1 METARQMTKAC
12 ALAVL
17 VAVAQ
22 SGCVAIP
29 CGTETFTT
37 EYPAEIRATAEKE
50 EKTYEPSVAAMAGE
64 GGSVEIGLF
73 GEVTTRKTMERH
85 YKRVSVTKRKRLAVG
100 LYTDWAETIYHPR
113 DALVPTWLAYV
124 GDGRYLSSD
133 FTSENN
139 RPGSMIAGEVLNACS
154 LGVLPIPF
162 MFLNGLFG
170 PFEHDRH
177 YLGKTVETKQ
187 YARSANVTQINTTH
201 DFRDLDLLEK
211 FPPEDRQRM
220 GAWCWKDNDEHPQ
233 NTFWLGFT
241 SCAHGDWRWPGTPWP
256 WPGVS
261 KYCTYV
267 VHEPVE
273 LERTTSVPPETTVA
287 RGGIGGPYGVFLQV
301 PEIGLART
309 LVVPRGEKTA
319 RFTLA
324 PAESGATS
332 AQATVRFLPPPG
344 GLEEACDEDA
354 RALLEQV
361 AGQDFPLEVEL
372 PLPRIGEGAMR

>member
-1 METARQMTKAC
+1 MKPMAKAC

-17 VAVAQ
+17 AAVAQ

-37 EYPAEIRATAEKE
+37 EYPAEIRTTAEKAD
-50 EKTYEPSVAAMAGE
+50 KTYAPSVAATAGE
-64 GGSVEIGLF
+64 DGSVEIGLF
-73 GEVTTRKTMERH
+73 GEVTTTQPRAQH
-85 YKRVSVTKRKRLAVG
+85 YNRVSVTKRKRLAVG
-100 LYTDWAETIYHPR
+100 LYTDWAEKIYHPQ

-124 GDGRYLSSD
+124 GNGRYRSSD
-133 FTSENN
+133 FTSEGD

-154 LGVLPIPF
+154 MAVLPIPF
-162 MFLNGLFG
+162 MFLRGLFG

-177 YLGKTVETKQ
+177 YLGKILETKKHAQ
-187 YARSANVTQINTTH
+187 SANVTQVNQTH
-201 DFRDLDLLEK
+201 DSRDLDLLAK
-211 FPPEDRQRM
+211 FPAEDRQRM
-220 GAWCWKDNDEHPQ
+220 GAWCWMDNDGHPQ

-241 SCAHGDWRWPGTPWP
+241 SCAHGDWLWPGSPWP

-273 LERTTSVPPETTVA
+273 LERTTSVAPETTVV
-287 RGGIGGPYGVFLQV
+287 RGGISGPYGVFLQV

-309 LVVPRGEKTA
+309 LTVPRGEKTV

-332 AQATVRFLPPPG
+332 AQATVRFLPPSG
-344 GLEEACDEDA
+344 GLEEAWDEDA
-354 RALLEQV
+354 RALLERV
-361 AGQDFPLEVEL
+361 EGQDFPLEVEL
-372 PLPRIGEGAMR
+372 PLPRMEEGQEW